1 MAEQLTPQQAQAVTN
16 RGGKLLVSAAA
27 GSGKT
32 KVLVDRL
39 MGYLTDPV
47 NPANMDEFLIITY
60 TKAAASELR
69 GKIAAKLSEKI
80 AQNPENRHLQQQLQR
95 LYMTQ
100 ISTVHAFCAD
110 ILRQYAYRL
119 DLSADL
125 SVADENEC
133 RQIRE
138 ETLAQ
143 ILEEAYLHASED
155 EDFRAFVDSQGI
167 GRNDR
172 QLPDVILKVYDSA
185 RCHLDP
191 QRWLQGCLDAVDVED
206 GMDAAATRWGSFLME
221 RLFERLDLHI
231 DAMERCA
238 AQANNLEGAE
248 KPAALLTQTVAQ
260 LRHLRQS
267 TTWNQVV
274 ERKNIDYGTLR
285 FSKKCPDLELQE
297 GIKAVRNACKED
309 VQRLTKSFV
318 DTSDRALEDLIGTAP
333 AVRGMIGLVR
343 TFEKAYDR
351 AKLRRRIMDFG
362 DLEHRTLDL
371 LLGKSR
377 TAPTSAAREI
387 GTRFREVMVDEYQDS
402 NQVQD
407 AIYSALTA
415 QRGNC
420 FMVGDV
426 KQSIYQFRLADP
438 GIFLEKYAQYVPAE
452 DAQPE
457 QGRKVLLS
465 RNFRSGGAV
474 LETVNCVFEACMTPA
489 VGGLHY
495 GYDEALHEGIP
506 HEPLGEQEV
515 ELYGI
520 QVRENSYIEE
530 AAFTAH
536 RIRQLLD
543 GTHMVRDKQGL
554 RPIRPGD
561 IVILLRA
568 PGSVGQ
574 YFSRAVEAVGI
585 RCSSGG
591 GTDLLRTPHIGVL
604 RSLLQSISNPQLD
617 IPLVAALVS
626 PVFGFTA
633 DDLAAIRSGSRGGSI
648 YDSLRRSELP
658 KAQAFMEQFAVL
670 RRKARLM
677 GVAQLLEE
685 IFSTTGMDGLYGAM
699 DNGATARAELMTFY
713 QFAVDFEAGGQKDLG
728 RFLEHLQAMEEKGL
742 ITSEDA
748 PGNDSVTIMSIHKS
762 KGLEFP
768 VVFLCGLARHFNPKS
783 QQAQV
788 LCHKELG
795 IGISAVDNERRV
807 RYPTIAKRAI
817 SALIGSDSISEEL
830 RVLYVAMTRAKDRLI
845 MTYPSNDLAGELAE
859 MSARLRMGQRN
870 LLTRQVICPG
880 EWVLMSAL
888 GRMEAGALF
897 ELGGSPGDGKVFDHP
912 WLIQVVE
919 APELNHGEPAQE
931 QEALPQEMLQQLKE
945 NLAFHYPH
953 PAATTAP
960 SKQTATQRKGRE
972 KDREAEENTHPP
984 KPTHRYWRKA
994 SFADGTVLGRE
1005 RGIALHK
1012 AMQYIRYEACVDV
1025 EGVRAEVARMVQER
1039 FLTEAQGQL
1048 VDSEKIARFFAT
1060 DIGKRLSSGEN
1071 VLREFKFSIL
1081 DDGESFDPELK
1092 GEKLLLQ
1099 GVVDCALMDD
1109 DGICVVDFKTDRVT
1123 ETTIHQTAE
1132 SYRPQVEAYAQAL
1145 SRIYEMPVKRSC
1157 LYFFSLEQFVEF

>member
-1 MAEQLTPQQAQAVTN
+1 MAEKLTPQQAQAVTN

-39 MGYLTDPV
+39 MGYLTDPID
-47 NPANMDEFLIITY
+47 PANMDEFLIITY

-80 AQNPENRHLQQQLQR
+80 AENPENRHLQQQLQR

-100 ISTVHAFCAD
+100 ISTVHSFCAE

-133 RQIRE
+133 RQLRE
-138 ETLAQ
+138 ETLMQ
-143 ILEEAYLHASED
+143 ILEQSYHQAAED
-155 EDFRAFVDSQGI
+155 EDFCAFVDSQGI

-172 QLPDVILKVYDSA
+172 QLPEVILKVYDSA
-185 RCHLDP
+185 RCHLNP
-191 QRWLQGCLDAVDVED
+191 QRWLQGCLDAVDVQD
-206 GMDAAATRWGSFLME
+206 KDAAQTRWGDFLMKC
-221 RLFERLDLHI
+221 LFERLDLHI
-231 DAMERCA
+231 EAMERCA
-238 AQANNLEGAE
+238 VQAGYLENAE
-248 KPAALLTQTVAQ
+248 KPAALLAETVTQ
-260 LRHLRQS
+260 LRYLRQS
-267 TTWNQVV
+267 TTWDEVV
-274 ERKNIDYGTLR
+274 ARKNIDFGTLR

-318 DTSDRALEDLIGTAP
+318 DTSDRALDDLIGTAP
-333 AVRGMIGLVR
+333 AVRGMVALVKS
-343 TFEKAYDR
+343 FEKAYDR

-371 LLGKSR
+371 LLGTNRS
-377 TAPTSAAREI
+377 APTAAAREI
-387 GTRFREVMVDEYQDS
+387 GARFREVMVDEYQDS

-407 AIYSALTA
+407 AIYAALTA

-438 GIFLEKYAQYVPAE
+438 GIFLEKYSQYVPAE
-452 DAQPE
+452 ECQPGE
-457 QGRKVLLS
+457 GRKVLLS

-474 LETVNCVFEACMTPA
+474 LEAVNCVFETCMTPA

-506 HEPLGEQEV
+506 HEPLGEPEV

-520 QVRENSYIEE
+520 EVRESSYLEE
-530 AAFTAH
+530 AAFTAR
-536 RIRQLLD
+536 RIQQLLD
-543 GTHMVRDKQGL
+543 GTHMIRSKEGL
-554 RPIRPGD
+554 RPITPGD

-574 YFSRAVEAVGI
+574 YFCRALEGI
-585 RCSSGG
+585 GICCTSGG
-591 GTDLLRTPHIGVL
+591 GTDLLRTPHIEVL
-604 RSLLQSISNPQLD
+604 RSLLQAIHNPQMD
-617 IPLVAALVS
+617 IPLIAALVS

-633 DDLAAIRSGSRGGSI
+633 DDLAAIRSGSRGGSVF
-648 YDSLRRSELP
+648 DSLRRSELP
-658 KAQAFMEQFAVL
+658 KAVAFMEQFSLL
-670 RRKARLM
+670 RRRARLM
-677 GVAQLLEE
+677 GVSQLLEE
-685 IFSTTGMDGLYGAM
+685 IFPLTAMDGLYGAM
-699 DNGATARAELMTFY
+699 ADGETAREELMTFY
-713 QFAVDFEAGGQKDLG
+713 QFAVDYEAGGQKDLG
-728 RFLEHLQAMEEKGL
+728 HFLEHLQAMEEKGL
-742 ITSEDA
+742 VTAEDA
-748 PGNDSVTIMSIHKS
+748 AGKDSVTIMSIHKS

-795 IGISAVDNERRV
+795 IGISAADNERRV

-817 SALIGSDSISEEL
+817 SAMIGSDSVSEEL

-845 MTYPSNDLAGELAE
+845 MTYPSNNLGEELRE
-859 MSARLRMGQRN
+859 MSARLRMGQQE

-880 EWVLMSAL
+880 EWVLMAAL
-888 GRMEAGALF
+888 GRIEAGALL
-897 ELGGSPGDGKVFDHP
+897 ELGGPAGEGKVYEHP

-919 APELNHGEPAQE
+919 APELTAGTVRQT
-931 QEALPQEMLQQLKE
+931 QKSLPQSVVNQLKE
-945 NLAFHYPH
+945 NLQFQYPH
-953 PAATTAP
+953 PAATVAP

-972 KDREAEENTHPP
+972 KDREAEENAQPP
-984 KPTHRYWRKA
+984 KPIHRYWRKA
-994 SFADGTVLGRE
+994 TFADCTVQGRE
-1005 RGIALHK
+1005 RGVALHK
-1012 AMQYIRYEACVDV
+1012 AMQYIRYEACVDEAGVCREV
-1025 EGVRAEVARMVQER
+1025 ERMVEER
-1039 FLTEAQGQL
+1039 FLTSEQGQL
-1048 VDSEKIARFFAT
+1048 VDCGKIARFFET
-1060 DIGKRLSSGEN
+1060 DIGKRLRSGRN

-1081 DDGESFDPELK
+1081 DDGESLDKALA

-1099 GVVDCALMDD
+1099 GVVDCALMDG

-1123 ETTIHQTAE
+1123 EKSIHQAAE
-1132 SYRPQVEAYAQAL
+1132 EYRAQVEAYAQAL
-1145 SRIYEMPVKRSC
+1145 GRIYEMPVKRSC
-1157 LYFFSLEQFVEF
+1157 LYFFSLEQFIEF